1 MHALVQPQYPSH
13 WQHCNMAAQLIM
25 PTLPSEQHHSRH
37 FLPAHR
43 PTHHARSQSYNLAGA
58 GPRFQIN
65 TDLTNK
71 NDGHYA
77 STPPSPRGTSGSRS
91 NIHSKGARP
100 LYMPAVLRPN
110 YEFPPA
116 QPLSRSPGASSDSG
130 SDSTLRRTNTA
141 NLLSLTGLGA
151 IGYRL
156 SRRST
161 IDSSKSLEGEWD
173 LATYPDVMSA
183 PTRKHWKPDTE
194 STVCDDPLC
203 KRTFTYF
210 TRRHHCRKC
219 GNIFCDSHSASVLPL
234 DQDANFNPR
243 ADPSR
248 TCNHCFEQVKAR
260 HSRNNSQSSGSDSTG
275 AGATA
280 RGATAIAARKGGA
293 DNEFNLPSS
302 KDLAASVPRD
312 WNWSTF

>member
-1 MHALVQPQYPSH
+1 
-13 WQHCNMAAQLIM
+13 MAAQLIM
-25 PTLPSEQHHSRH
+25 PTLPGEQQQSRH
-37 FLPAHR
+37 FLPHR
-43 PTHHARSQSYNLAGA
+43 PAQHGRSQSYNLARA
-58 GPRFQIN
+58 GPRFHIN
-65 TDLTNK
+65 TDVANANT
-71 NDGHYA
+71 GHYA

-91 NIHSKGARP
+91 NIHSNNTAARP

-110 YEFPPA
+110 YEFPPQ
-116 QPLSRSPGASSDSG
+116 QPLSRSPGSSSDSG

-151 IGYRL
+151 IGHRL

-161 IDSSKSLEGEWD
+161 TESSKSLEGDWD
-173 LATYPDVMSA
+173 LAMYPDVTSP

-194 STVCDDPLC
+194 SSICDDPLC

-243 ADPSR
+243 AVPSR
-248 TCNHCFEQVKAR
+248 TCNHCFEQARAR
-260 HSRNNSQSSGSDSTG
+260 HSRNNSQSSGSDSSSG
-275 AGATA
+275 KG
-280 RGATAIAARKGGA
+280 GATAIAAKKGNPE
-293 DNEFNLPSS
+293 NEFNLPSS
-302 KDLAASVPRD
+302 KDIAASVPRD

>member
-1 MHALVQPQYPSH
+1 
-13 WQHCNMAAQLIM
+13 MAAQLIM
-25 PTLPSEQHHSRH
+25 PTLPSEQQHSRH
-37 FLPAHR
+37 FLPAAHR
-43 PTHHARSQSYNLAGA
+43 PVHHARSQSYNLAAAA

-65 TDLTNK
+65 TDLANS
-71 NDGHYA
+71 NAGHYA

-91 NIHSKGARP
+91 NIHTNGARP

-110 YEFPPA
+110 YEFPPQ

-151 IGYRL
+151 IGHRL

-161 IDSSKSLEGEWD
+161 IESSKSLEGDWD
-173 LATYPDVMSA
+173 LTTYPDVTSP

-194 STVCDDPLC
+194 SSICDDPLC
-203 KRTFTYF
+203 KRSFTYF
-210 TRRHHCRKC
+210 NRRHHCRKC
-219 GNIFCDSHSASVLPL
+219 GNIFCDSHSALVLPL

-243 ADPSR
+243 AVPSR

-260 HSRNNSQSSGSDSTG
+260 HSRNNSQSSGSDSS
-275 AGATA
+275 
-280 RGATAIAARKGGA
+280 GGA
-293 DNEFNLPSS
+293 HVAAGKGVKAMATKNGAAENEFNLPSS